1 MSILRN
7 LVNVDMIE
15 SFMDINNLSI
25 TAFCKLCK
33 ISVEEL
39 DQILNRQL
47 TSIPYFMDE
56 IANII
61 NVPLKYLV
69 NFDLMKKYFPI
80 FKH

>member
-1 MSILRN
+1 MSNLKN

-15 SFMDINNLSI
+15 SFMDINDLSI
-25 TAFCKLCK
+25 NAFCKLCK